1 MSKKRALGKGLSAL
15 LESASSDITTSNAG
29 SLQGSQTV
37 GSISSILISQIEANP
52 FNPRTHFEKDAL
64 QELAT
69 SIGEH
74 GVIQPLTV
82 RKLGRDKYQI
92 ISGERRFRAS
102 QLADSVEVPCYIRI
116 ANDSTM
122 LEMALVEN
130 IQREDLNAIEVGLS
144 YQRLID
150 ECDFTQEK
158 LGEKLGKSRSNIAN
172 YLRLLKLP
180 IKVQVAVRE
189 GLISMGHAR
198 ALVSAGDESKQENL
212 LTTVLT
218 DNLSVRGLEDLI
230 KGEKPESK
238 PKPSGQNPTDYPLSN
253 DTVNFKLNLAKKLNT
268 KVEIKANNKGVG
280 KMVINFKS
288 QAELDKIMELLG

>member
-15 LESASSDITTSNAG
+15 LESASSDITSSNVG

-37 GSISSILISQIEANP
+37 GSISSIFISQIEANP
-52 FNPRTHFEKDAL
+52 FNPRIHFEEDAL
-64 QELAT
+64 QELAK

-102 QLADSVEVPCYIRI
+102 QLAGLLDVPCYIRI

-130 IQREDLNAIEVGLS
+130 IQREDLNSIEVGLS

-158 LGEKLGKSRSNIAN
+158 LGEKLGKSRSNITN

-180 IKVQVAVRE
+180 VKVQISVRE

-198 ALVSAGDESKQENL
+198 ALVSAGDESKQEEL

-230 KGEKPESK
+230 KDKKPGVKSK
-238 PKPSGQNPTDYPLSN
+238 GKKTNSADYPLTN
-253 DTVNFKLNLAKKLNT
+253 ETVNFKLNLAKKLDT

-288 QAELDKIMELLG
+288 QAELDKIIEILG